1 MDRWKQ
7 SGAHDRMAMSIE
19 AGTPQ
24 TPPFE
29 NPPVSV
35 IIPAYNEAES
45 IERTIKDVKAYFQQ
59 RAQPLEIIV
68 AADGDDGTRAIV
80 AGIAQ
85 DDEHL
90 HIFGSIERRGKGF
103 GIRRAVE
110 RASGDI
116 VGYVDADNKT
126 PISEFEK
133 FEPWLNAGYELVI
146 GSRAMKESII
156 ERAQPLYRRLGSKGF
171 AVFMHAVVGLQDIP
185 DTQCG
190 FKFFQA
196 SAAKDL
202 FQRQVIDG
210 YMFDVEILYLA
221 QKSGYRIVQVPVRW
235 RDDGDSRLELVRGN
249 LQNAFDI
256 FRIRFNRSNLN
267 PEDEIEILEAG
278 DP

>member
-1 MDRWKQ
+1 MT
-7 SGAHDRMAMSIE
+7 IE

-24 TPPFE
+24 TPRFE
-29 NPPVSV
+29 NPSVSV

-45 IERTIKDVKAYFQQ
+45 IKGTIKEIKAHFQR
-59 RAQPLEIIV
+59 RAQPLQIIV

-80 AGIAQ
+80 AGMAQ
-85 DDEHL
+85 EDEEL
-90 HIFGSIERRGKGF
+90 HVFGSHERRGKGF

-116 VGYVDADNKT
+116 IGYVDADNKT
-126 PISEFEK
+126 PIGEYEK
-133 FEPWLNAGYELVI
+133 FEPWLNTGYELVI
-146 GSRAMKESII
+146 GSRAMEESII
-156 ERAQPLYRRLGSKGF
+156 ERAQPFYRQLGSKGF

-196 SAAKDL
+196 SAAKAL

-249 LQNAFDI
+249 LQNVFDI
-256 FRIRFNRSNLN
+256 YRIRFGRSRVNLK
-267 PEDEIEILEAG
+267 DESGSLKAG